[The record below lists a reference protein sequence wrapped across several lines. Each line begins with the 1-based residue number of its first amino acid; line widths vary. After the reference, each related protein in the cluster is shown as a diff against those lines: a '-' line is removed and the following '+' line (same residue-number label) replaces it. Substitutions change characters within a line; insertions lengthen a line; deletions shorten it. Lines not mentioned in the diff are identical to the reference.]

1 MSEKILPVQPVMDPH
16 KNYVEINS
24 YVVFWGLFYAAVFA
38 LAALPLAWLTTLWT
52 LPPLFRHYAPRAN
65 PRFTALAAHTARL
78 LQCLQRRWLLAPLV
92 VVVALSVWRSDWQDD
107 IRQWVTLPPQWLQ
120 QAQEWRG

>member
-38 LAALPLAWLTTLWT
+38 LAVGYLGL
-52 LPPLFRHYAPRAN
+52 
-65 PRFTALAAHTARL
+65 
-78 LQCLQRRWLLAPLV
+78 
-92 VVVALSVWRSDWQDD
+92 
-107 IRQWVTLPPQWLQ
+107 
-120 QAQEWRG
+120 